1 MMRKAAG
8 VIVALILPFVLAMVL
23 LRMYFGLEP
32 MDNQRFL
39 NIFVEMPDFG
49 KQIVNEFQ
57 HLQSVLKEISVYA
70 QEVGSAAKVVV
81 DKVGSGD
88 LLQIVTGI
96 FEYLGN
102 VISVVGKLW
111 WVLVRSVYFALTMVG
126 LLLIEPVNIVVYF
139 IGALITP

>member
-1 MMRKAAG
+1 MRKAAG
-8 VIVALILPFVLAMVL
+8 VILALILPFVLAMVL
-23 LRMYFGLEP
+23 LRMYFGVEP

-49 KQIVNEFQ
+49 KQVVNEFEK
-57 HLQSVLKEISVYA
+57 LQSVLKEVSSYST
-70 QEVGSAAKVVV
+70 ELGSAAKVVF
-81 DKVGSGD
+81 DRVGSGD

-96 FEYLGN
+96 FEYIGN
-102 VISVVGKLW
+102 VVSVVGKLW

-139 IGALITP
+139 IGALVTP

>member
-1 MMRKAAG
+1 MRKAAG
-8 VIVALILPFVLAMVL
+8 VILALILPFVLAMVL
-23 LRMYFGLEP
+23 LRMYFGVEP

-49 KQIVNEFQ
+49 KQVVGEFEK
-57 HLQSVLKEISVYA
+57 LQSVLKEISSYST
-70 QEVGSAAKVVV
+70 ELGSAAKVVV
-81 DKVGSGD
+81 GKVGSGD

-96 FEYLGN
+96 FEYIGS
-102 VISVVGKLW
+102 VVSVVGKLW

-139 IGALITP
+139 IGALVTP

>member
-8 VIVALILPFVLAMVL
+8 VIIALILPFVLAMVL

-49 KQIVNEFQ
+49 KQIVTEFQ

-70 QEVGSAAKVVV
+70 QEVGSAAKIVV

-139 IGALITP
+139 IGALVTP

>member
-1 MMRKAAG
+1 MRKAAG
-8 VIVALILPFVLAMVL
+8 VILALILPFVLAMVL
-23 LRMYFGLEP
+23 LRMYFGVEP

-49 KQIVNEFQ
+49 KQVVNEFEK
-57 HLQSVLKEISVYA
+57 LQSVLKEISLYST
-70 QEVGSAAKVVV
+70 ELGSAAKVVV

-139 IGALITP
+139 IGALVTP

>member
-1 MMRKAAG
+1 MRKAAG
-8 VIVALILPFVLAMVL
+8 VIIALVLPFVLAMVL
-23 LRMYFGLEP
+23 LRMYFGVEP

-49 KQIVNEFQ
+49 NQVVHEFEN
-57 HLQSVLKEISVYA
+57 LQSVLKEISSYA
-70 QEVGSAAKVVV
+70 DELADAAKVVV

-88 LLQIVTGI
+88 LVQIVTGI
-96 FEYLGN
+96 FEYLGS